1 MKPILSLLKTA
12 LVFTLCLLPILEL
25 NAQLALIPY
34 PQKVIVKGDSLSIV
48 GLTLNPSI
56 YNAALKINT
65 PAFESHSAKNKK
77 TAIIQC
83 NIKQQASLKLQG
95 EKEGYVLYVLK
106 NKIEITANSR
116 EGLFRATQTLQQL
129 MHQFAT
135 VGKIPCLEITDYPKF
150 SWRGMH
156 LDCCRHFFSK
166 EEVKQYI
173 DMIAMYKMNTF
184 HWHLTDDQGWR
195 IEIKKYPLLTKIGGS
210 RKGSMIGPYKN
221 HEFDSI
227 VYGGYYSQN
236 DIKEVVAYAASKY
249 INVIPE
255 IEMPGHSVAALT
267 AYPQYAC
274 FPRAF
279 EVEKEWGVFDDVF
292 CTKDSTLQFLKD
304 ILDEVCAL
312 FPSNYIHI
320 GGDECP
326 KTRWKTCMQCQG
338 KMKKLALKDE
348 NELQSWFVQDIEK
361 HLNAKGK
368 KIIGWDEIL
377 EGGLAPNA
385 AVMSWRGEEGGT
397 AAANLSHAVVMTP
410 GGYCYFDHY
419 QDTPIT
425 KEPLA
430 IGGYTS
436 LSKVYNYQP
445 IPKNLP
451 ADKTSYILGA
461 QGNVWTEYITTFKQ
475 VQYMSNPR
483 ICALA
488 EILWTANEIKDFNGF
503 KERLKLHS
511 QLLDALGINYCPNFL
526 TEN

>member
-77 TAIIQC
+77 TAIILC
-83 NIKQQASLKLQG
+83 NIQQQASLKLQG

-210 RKGSMIGPYKN
+210 RKSSMIGPYKN

-236 DIKEVVAYAASKY
+236 DIKEVVAYAA
-249 INVIPE
+249 
-255 IEMPGHSVAALT
+255 
-267 AYPQYAC
+267 
-274 FPRAF
+274 
-279 EVEKEWGVFDDVF
+279 
-292 CTKDSTLQFLKD
+292 
-304 ILDEVCAL
+304 
-312 FPSNYIHI
+312 
-320 GGDECP
+320 
-326 KTRWKTCMQCQG
+326 
-338 KMKKLALKDE
+338 
-348 NELQSWFVQDIEK
+348 
-361 HLNAKGK
+361 
-368 KIIGWDEIL
+368 
-377 EGGLAPNA
+377 
-385 AVMSWRGEEGGT
+385 
-397 AAANLSHAVVMTP
+397 
-410 GGYCYFDHY
+410 
-419 QDTPIT
+419 
-425 KEPLA
+425 
-430 IGGYTS
+430 
-436 LSKVYNYQP
+436 
-445 IPKNLP
+445 
-451 ADKTSYILGA
+451 
-461 QGNVWTEYITTFKQ
+461 
-475 VQYMSNPR
+475 
-483 ICALA
+483 
-488 EILWTANEIKDFNGF
+488 
-503 KERLKLHS
+503 
-511 QLLDALGINYCPNFL
+511 
-526 TEN
+526 